1 MKLIVDN
8 EITLKTVQLSDVEI
22 RYKIINENRDFLKKW
37 LGWLDFYK
45 KSDDLLEY
53 TKACQEKEKN
63 KEAYAFGIY
72 YLNEFVGCIEI
83 QEINYRNQKCEIG
96 YWLSEKFNGK
106 GIMIRSCKAIINY
119 IFNNLKLNKISIL
132 AATEN
137 YSSQA
142 IPEKL
147 NFIKEGTLMDNECLY
162 GKFVDNYI
170 YEITRKIWEENRN
183 EKN

>member
-1 MKLIVDN
+1 MKLIVDD
-8 EITLKTVQLSDVEI
+8 EITLKTVQLDDIES
-22 RYKIINENRDFLKKW
+22 RYKVIDENREFLKKW

-45 KSDDLLEY
+45 TSNDLIEY
-53 TKACQEKEKN
+53 TKDCQEKEKN

-72 YLNEFVGCIEI
+72 YLNEFVGSIEI

-106 GIMIRSCKAIINY
+106 GIMIKSCKSIINY
-119 IFNNLKLNKISIL
+119 IFDCMKLNKISIL
-132 AATEN
+132 TATEN

-147 NFIKEGTLMDNECLY
+147 KFIKEGTLIENECLY
-162 GKFVDNYI
+162 GNFVDNYI
-170 YEITRKIWEENRN
+170 YGITKKMWEENRN

>member
-1 MKLIVDN
+1 MELIVDD
-8 EITLKTVQLSDVEI
+8 EIILKTVQLEDVEN
-22 RYKIINENRDFLKKW
+22 RYKVIEENRNFLKRW
-37 LGWLDFYK
+37 LGWLNFYE

-53 TKACQEKEKN
+53 TKICQEREKN

-83 QEINYRNQKCEIG
+83 QEINYRNKKCEIG
-96 YWLSEKFNGK
+96 YWLSEKYNGK
-106 GIMIRSCKAIINY
+106 GIMIRSCKTIINY
-119 IFNNLKLNKISIL
+119 IFDIIELNRISIL

-137 YSSQA
+137 YASQA

-147 NFIKEGTLMDNECLY
+147 KFIKEGTLMDNECLY

-170 YEITRKIWEENRN
+170 YGMTKKIWEENKN